1 MYLEKYAVR
10 HYRKHTAKH
19 MLSDALIGEK
29 YTVVTYGVC
38 DDAKKTL
45 AVGLDGKRFCQTVA
59 VCPCG
64 GAKFSAKIQTNVIFF
79 LNDKK

>member
-19 MLSDALIGEK
+19 MLSDALISEK

-38 DDAKKTL
+38 DDPVKTL
-45 AVGLDGKRFCQTVA
+45 AVGLGGKRV
-59 VCPCG
+59 
-64 GAKFSAKIQTNVIFF
+64 KKSARCSMS
-79 LNDKK
+79 LRRG

>member
-38 DDAKKTL
+38 DDAKRHLPWAWTVSGFVRPL
-45 AVGLDGKRFCQTVA
+45 QYVPAEGLNSPQ
-59 VCPCG
+59 
-64 GAKFSAKIQTNVIFF
+64 KFKQM
-79 LNDKK
+79 

>member
-19 MLSDALIGEK
+19 MRSDALISEK

-38 DDAKKTL
+38 DDAKRHLLWAWRASGFVRPLQYVPAEGPKCS
-45 AVGLDGKRFCQTVA
+45 V
-59 VCPCG
+59 
-64 GAKFSAKIQTNVIFF
+64 S
-79 LNDKK
+79 

>member
-19 MLSDALIGEK
+19 MSSDAIKSEK

-38 DDAKKTL
+38 DDAKKDTCR
-45 AVGLDGKRFCQTVA
+45 GLGR
-59 VCPCG
+59 
-64 GAKFSAKIQTNVIFF
+64 
-79 LNDKK
+79 

>member
-1 MYLEKYAVR
+1 
-10 HYRKHTAKH
+10 
-19 MLSDALIGEK
+19 MLSDALKVAK

-64 GAKFSAKIQTNVIFF
+64 GAKISAKI
-79 LNDKK
+79 